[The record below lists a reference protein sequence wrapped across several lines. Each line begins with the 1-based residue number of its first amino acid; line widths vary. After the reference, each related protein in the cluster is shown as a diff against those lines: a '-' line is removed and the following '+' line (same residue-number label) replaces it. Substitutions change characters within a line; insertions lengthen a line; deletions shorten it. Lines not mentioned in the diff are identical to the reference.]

1 MKAGNLGNV
10 RIGRHQPGDLGEPST
25 GRGRLDGPGEVDQRD
40 HGGGGVAA
48 GGVFD
53 PLRGHLA
60 LGAGVGEVV
69 SGREQPGDR
78 AAEDDAD
85 DEHSDSRPQHTAGAG
100 VGEVCGAAEH
110 DG

>member
-1 MKAGNLGNV
+1 MKAGKLGNV
-10 RIGRHQPGDLGEPST
+10 RIGGHQPGDLGEPST
-25 GRGRLDGPGEVDQRD
+25 GRGRLDRPRKLDQRD
-40 HGGGGVAA
+40 HGGGRVAA
-48 GGVFD
+48 DAVFD
-53 PLRGHLA
+53 PLRSHLA
-60 LGAGVGEVV
+60 LGTGVGEVV

-85 DEHSDSRPQHTAGAG
+85 GEHSDSRPQHTAGAG